1 MNLSRLFLPNHTHV
15 QCRNIHC
22 MSGRLILPLDSRC
35 GVSARG
41 TRPAGHKRP
50 PTLLVKRGKS
60 KNITE

>member
-35 GVSARG
+35 GGS
-41 TRPAGHKRP
+41 T
-50 PTLLVKRGKS
+50 TLVVKRGKY
-60 KNITE
+60 TD